1 MSKRCPDCGFIN
13 EDSKIYCGSCGELL
27 DAELRLIK
35 ELDKQATGSKKPAHQ
50 TPPSQ
55 REPAPS
61 RDRFD
66 DEDYAAPKL
75 SQEKKKSRIGL
86 WIVLGIVL
94 VVVGVL
100 IVNYAL

>member
-35 ELDKQATGSKKPAHQ
+35 KLNDQTSGPKKPAHKET
-50 TPPSQ
+50 TPQ
-55 REPAPS
+55 QEPVSP

-66 DEDYAAPKL
+66 EDYVAPKL
-75 SQEKKKSRIGL
+75 AQEKKKPKAVL
-86 WIVLGIVL
+86 WLVLGIAL

-100 IVNYAL
+100 IVKYAL

>member
-35 ELDKQATGSKKPAHQ
+35 ELNNQTTGPQKPARQ
-50 TPPSQ
+50 TSPSQ
-55 REPAPS
+55 RESAPS
-61 RDRFD
+61 RDHF

-75 SQEKKKSRIGL
+75 SQEKKKSDAGL

-100 IVNYAL
+100 IVKYAL